1 MDKSA
6 TETMFSNKS
15 NEWSTPNEF
24 YEKLDSIFNFTL
36 DPCATDENHK
46 CDKFYTMEDDGLVQD
61 WGGEKVFVNP
71 PYSENTKWLEK
82 CYNES
87 QKPNTIV
94 VVLIPSR
101 TDTKYWHNYAM
112 KASHIYFVKGRLKF
126 GNQRNSAPFPSAVL
140 IFRQRFG
147 DTDPQIS
154 TIERK

>member
-1 MDKSA
+1 MHSSGND
-6 TETMFSNKS
+6 
-15 NEWSTPNEF
+15 EWSTPEDF
-24 YEKLDSIFNFTL
+24 YQKLNQIFNFTL

-46 CDKFYTMEDDGLVQD
+46 CDKYYTLGTDGLTQD

-71 PYSENTKWLEK
+71 PYSDNTQWLEK
-82 CYNES
+82 CYNEA

-126 GNQRNSAPFPSAVL
+126 GNQKNSAPFPSAVL
-140 IFRQRFG
+140 VFRQRF
-147 DTDPQIS
+147 DNADPQIS